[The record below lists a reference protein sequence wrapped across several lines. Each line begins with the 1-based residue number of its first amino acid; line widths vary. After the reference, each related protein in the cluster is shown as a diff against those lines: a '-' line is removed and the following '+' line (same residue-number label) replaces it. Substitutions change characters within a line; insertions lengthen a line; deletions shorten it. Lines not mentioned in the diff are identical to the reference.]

1 MLDLFFYVFLVVFIL
16 AAFSVILSKNTMHS
30 VLYLILV
37 FFLSS
42 LLLFIVG
49 AEFLAI
55 ILLIVY
61 VGAISILF
69 IFVVMLLNLR
79 VVELYSTFLHYL
91 PIGAFVG
98 FYFFFEFFLLLFND
112 FKVTTG
118 SFVFDDSVALGLLQ
132 PLVASNL
139 ELFGF
144 MLYNYCNLFV
154 IMMSVVL
161 LISMMGVII
170 ITSGLDKRSAK
181 ESFLHDLESFSK
193 NLNITI
199 WKLY

>member
-1 MLDLFFYVFLVVFIL
+1 MLNLFFYVFLIVFVL
-16 AAFSVILSKNTMHS
+16 AAFGVILSKNTMHS

-42 LLLFIVG
+42 LLLFVVG

-69 IFVVMLLNLR
+69 VFVVMLLNLR

-98 FYFFFEFFLLLFND
+98 FYFFFEFFLLVSND
-112 FKVTTG
+112 FKVIVG
-118 SFVFDDSVALGLLQ
+118 SFAFDDSV
-132 PLVASNL
+132 
-139 ELFGF
+139 
-144 MLYNYCNLFV
+144 
-154 IMMSVVL
+154 VL
-161 LISMMGVII
+161 
-170 ITSGLDKRSAK
+170 
-181 ESFLHDLESFSK
+181 
-193 NLNITI
+193 
-199 WKLY
+199 

>member
-1 MLDLFFYVFLVVFIL
+1 
-16 AAFSVILSKNTMHS
+16 MHS

-69 IFVVMLLNLR
+69 VFVVMLLNLR

-98 FYFFFEFFLLLFND
+98 FYFFFEFFLLVSND
-112 FKVTTG
+112 FKVTVG
-118 SFVFDDSVALGLLQ
+118 SFTFDGSVALWLQ
-132 PLVASNL
+132 PVIVISNL

-154 IMMSVVL
+154 VLMAIVL
-161 LISMMGVII
+161 LISMLAVII
-170 ITSGLDKRSAK
+170 LTSGLDRHSTREGFFQHM
-181 ESFLHDLESFSK
+181 ESLNKS
-193 NLNITI
+193 LNITV
-199 WKLY
+199 WKLH